1 MQRVRDFGALA
12 LDRKDV
18 FTKVHSSRLRIQCR
32 RGDRKLVRAR
42 DGGGLQGNSISQTQA
57 TDTVAVYIRPAQ
69 VQARPNLSVEKEK

>member
-18 FTKVHSSRLRIQCR
+18 FTKVHPSRLRIQCR

-42 DGGGLQGNSISQTQA
+42 DGG
-57 TDTVAVYIRPAQ
+57 
-69 VQARPNLSVEKEK
+69 